1 MVTSSARSDVQNS
14 AVVTGAG
21 RGIGRAHALYLAS
34 EGARVVVNDPGP
46 AVDGVGDDDAPADA
60 VVAEINNAGGTA
72 TANYVDVSDWNSAQ
86 SLVEFA
92 VATFGDLDVLVN
104 NAGIL
109 RDRAVWELS
118 EDEYDSVL
126 RVNLKGHVA
135 PTRWAASY
143 WKQRAERD
151 GPRDAAIVSTSS
163 HSGLLGIFG
172 QSPYGA
178 SKAGIATFAL
188 VVGEELAEF
197 GVRSN
202 VIVPAARTR
211 MADAF
216 RAYDPDRPAARTL
229 APVAEGAFDEWSPG
243 NSSPLVAYLAS
254 ADCSIN
260 GQVFLAG
267 RGIIRRMQTW
277 SATATIR
284 QEHDWTIDEL
294 STAVPTLFGDE
305 PMVRPS
311 AGSPFD

>member
-1 MVTSSARSDVQNS
+1 MSTLDGRVAI
-14 AVVTGAG
+14 VTGAG

-46 AVDGVGDDDAPADA
+46 AVDGIGGDPAPADA
-60 VVAEINNAGGTA
+60 VVAEIHDAGGVA
-72 TANYVDVSDWNSAQ
+72 TANYADVSDWEAAHALIELAIS
-86 SLVEFA
+86 
-92 VATFGDLDVLVN
+92 TFGDLDVLVN

-109 RDRAVWELS
+109 RDRPVWDLS

-135 PTRWAASY
+135 PTRWAAAY
-143 WKQRAERD
+143 WKERAEHA
-151 GPRDAAIVSTSS
+151 GPRDAAIISTSS
-163 HSGLLGIFG
+163 HSGLLGIYG

-188 VVGEELAEF
+188 VVGEELAPF

-216 RAYDPDRPAARTL
+216 RAYDPDRPLPRTL
-229 APVAEGAFDEWSPG
+229 APVAAGAFDEWSPG

-254 ADCSIN
+254 AACPIN

-267 RGIIRRMQTW
+267 RGVIRRMQTW

-284 QEHDWTIDEL
+284 QDHDWTVDEL
-294 STAVPTLFGDE
+294 ATAVPTLFGDE
-305 PMVRPS
+305 TLVRPP
-311 AGSPFD
+311 AASPFD